1 MTGILKGM
9 RIVEGSAFV
18 AVPLAG
24 MTLAQMGADV
34 IRFDRIGGGLDAKR
48 WPVAPNGNSLFWAGL
63 NKGKRSIAIDM
74 KSERGREL
82 ITQIITAP
90 GEDAGLFLTNL
101 RVRGWMDYPT
111 LRQFRDD
118 LIMVTLMGDRHGRPQ
133 VDYTVNPTLGIP
145 DITGPEGQDDPVASA
160 VPTWDLVAG
169 NLVVSSLLAAER
181 HRLKTGQGQD
191 VELSLKDVA
200 AATIG
205 HLGMIGDAVLNKDER
220 QKAGNALYGAYGQD
234 FVCADGRR
242 VMVIGLTRR
251 QWSGIVK
258 ATGTEDQM
266 KALAARLRV
275 DLGEEGVRWK
285 FRHEISALLAP
296 WFAQRRVEDFASDF
310 NAMGLTWSE
319 FRTTREAVRQDPDLS
334 DANPMFKSL
343 PQPGLGAFPVPGLPT
358 TFSAHPRQDPV
369 AAPELG
375 AHTEEILGDVA
386 RLSDT
391 EIAQLFDQGVVESP
405 SFSASKSAA

>member
-1 MTGILKGM
+1 MSGILNGM
-9 RIVEGSAFV
+9 RVVEGSAFV

-34 IRFDRIGGGLDAKR
+34 IRFDRIGGGLDANR
-48 WPVAPNGNSLFWAGL
+48 WPVTPTGKSLFWAGL

-90 GEDAGLFLTNL
+90 GDDAGLFLTNL

-118 LIMVTLMGDRHGRPQ
+118 LIMVTLTGDRHGRPQ
-133 VDYTVNPTLGIP
+133 VDYTVNPALGIP
-145 DITGPEGQDDPVASA
+145 DITGPEDHDSPVASA

-181 HRLKTGQGQD
+181 HRLRTGQGQD
-191 VELSLKDVA
+191 VELALKDVA

-205 HLGMIGDAVLNKDER
+205 HLGMIGDAVLNKTER
-220 QKAGNALYGAYGQD
+220 GKAGNALYGAYGHD

-242 VMVIGLTRR
+242 VMVIGLTGR
-251 QWSGIVK
+251 QWTGLVK
-258 ATGTEDQM
+258 ATDTADAIA
-266 KALAARLRV
+266 ALAKRTGA
-275 DLGEEGVRWK
+275 DLSEEGARWQH
-285 FRHEISALLAP
+285 RHAITAIFTP
-296 WFAQRRVEDFASDF
+296 WFAARRIDDFASDF

-319 FRTTREAVRQDPDLS
+319 FRTTREAVRDDPDLS
-334 DANPMFKSL
+334 TDNPMFETL
-343 PQPGLGAFPVPGLPT
+343 RQPGMGSFPVPGLPT
-358 TFSAHPRQDPV
+358 TFSTHPRHTPEV
-369 AAPELG
+369 APELG
-375 AHTEEILGDVA
+375 AQTEEILGDVA
-386 RLSDT
+386 RLTDT
-391 EIAQLFDQGVVESP
+391 EIAQLFDEGVVQSP
-405 SFSASKSAA
+405 SYAAPRSAA